1 LLEDSIGR
9 CKFGVSR
16 CERATARTF
25 VCRDLFF
32 TVAGRYRLRNQAHRD
47 QKNAAMNQRAPEKI
61 IPFAP
66 TPRDQRQ
73 QNDGDPIDRSGQAIV
88 TMLQQAVDVAQQNCE
103 RAMDIAHK
111 LSLKLR
117 EAEDRI
123 AQLEGQIRHYQD
135 RADRAEKWMH
145 RIHSEI
151 EDRFFNESAAPNGS
165 GRR

>member
-1 LLEDSIGR
+1 MPPPGQ
-9 CKFGVSR
+9 KFV
-16 CERATARTF
+16 
-25 VCRDLFF
+25 
-32 TVAGRYRLRNQAHRD
+32 
-47 QKNAAMNQRAPEKI
+47 AMNQRAPEKI

-66 TPRDQRQ
+66 APREQQR
-73 QNDGDPIDRSGQAIV
+73 QNDGDPLDRSGQAIV
-88 TMLQQAVDVAQQNCE
+88 AMLQDAVNVAKQNCE

-123 AQLEGQIRHYQD
+123 AQLESDVRHYQD
-135 RADRAEKWMH
+135 CAARDQERAARAEKWMH

-151 EDRFFNESAAPNGS
+151 EDRFFKDGGGSSGGMNGS

>member
-1 LLEDSIGR
+1 MPPPG
-9 CKFGVSR
+9 
-16 CERATARTF
+16 
-25 VCRDLFF
+25 
-32 TVAGRYRLRNQAHRD
+32 
-47 QKNAAMNQRAPEKI
+47 QKYAAMNQRAPEKI

-66 TPRDQRQ
+66 SPREQQQPR
-73 QNDGDPIDRSGQAIV
+73 QNDGDPLDRSGQAIV
-88 TMLQQAVDVAQQNCE
+88 AMLQDAVDVAKLNCE

-123 AQLEGQIRHYQD
+123 AQLEADIRHYQD
-135 RADRAEKWMH
+135 RAARDQERAARAEKWMH

-151 EDRFFNESAAPNGS
+151 EDRFFKDNGGGTNGS

>member
-1 LLEDSIGR
+1 MPFPGR
-9 CKFGVSR
+9 KP
-16 CERATARTF
+16 
-25 VCRDLFF
+25 
-32 TVAGRYRLRNQAHRD
+32 
-47 QKNAAMNQRAPEKI
+47 AAMNQRAPEKV

-66 TPRDQRQ
+66 SPRDQRQ
-73 QNDGDPIDRSGQAIV
+73 APDSDPLDRSGQAIV
-88 TMLQQAVDVAQQNCE
+88 SMLQDAVDVAKLNCE

-123 AQLEGQIRHYQD
+123 AQLEGDIRHYQD
-135 RADRAEKWMH
+135 RAARDQERAARAEKWMQ

-151 EDRFFNESAAPNGS
+151 EDRFFKDNPGPSNGS

>member
-1 LLEDSIGR
+1 
-9 CKFGVSR
+9 
-16 CERATARTF
+16 
-25 VCRDLFF
+25 
-32 TVAGRYRLRNQAHRD
+32 
-47 QKNAAMNQRAPEKI
+47 MNQRAPEKI

-66 TPRDQRQ
+66 SPREQQQR
-73 QNDGDPIDRSGQAIV
+73 QNDGDPLDRSGQAIV
-88 TMLQQAVDVAQQNCE
+88 AMLQDAVDVAKLNCE

-123 AQLEGQIRHYQD
+123 AQLEADVRHYQD
-135 RADRAEKWMH
+135 SAARDQERAARAEKWMH

-151 EDRFFNESAAPNGS
+151 EDRFFKDGGGTNGS